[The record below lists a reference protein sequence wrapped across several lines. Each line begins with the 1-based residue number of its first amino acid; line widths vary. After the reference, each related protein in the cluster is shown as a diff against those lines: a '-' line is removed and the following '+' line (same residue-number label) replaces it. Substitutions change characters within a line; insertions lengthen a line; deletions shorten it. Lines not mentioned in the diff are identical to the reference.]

1 MKNQEN
7 KIAKHASATGEK
19 LGRPVN
25 PNSARQIRLAE
36 IAAKREAGL
45 IKRGRPIT
53 PLSNN
58 QFKKECRMLKESLGI
73 EIKRGRPVNKFSV
86 RQTRLNDLEA
96 RRANGT
102 LKLGRPKAIVIEV
115 PTKAKAKVKAKV
127 VAQ

>member
-7 KIAKHASATGEK
+7 TTAQ

-25 PNSARQIRLAE
+25 ENSARQIRLAE
-36 IAAKREAGL
+36 IKAKREAGL
-45 IKRGRPIT
+45 IKRGRPSVPGSMNAIKSEMR
-53 PLSNN
+53 LMK
-58 QFKKECRMLKESLGI
+58 QALGLD
-73 EIKRGRPVNKFSV
+73 IKRGRPTNPESARAK
-86 RQTRLNDLEA
+86 RIADLEA

-115 PTKAKAKVKAKV
+115 PTKAKSKVKAKV

>member
-25 PNSARQIRLAE
+25 LNSVRQIRLAE
-36 IAAKREAGL
+36 IKAKREAGL
-45 IKRGRPIT
+45 IKRGRPSVPNSKNAI
-53 PLSNN
+53 
-58 QFKKECRMLKESLGI
+58 KKEIRLMKESLGLD
-73 EIKRGRPVNKFSV
+73 IKRGRPTNPESARAK
-86 RQTRLNDLEA
+86 RIADLEA
-96 RRANGT
+96 RRAAGT

-115 PTKAKAKVKAKV
+115 PTKAKTKVKSKV

>member
-7 KIAKHASATGEK
+7 KTAQ

-25 PNSARQIRLAE
+25 MNSARQIRLAE

-45 IKRGRPIT
+45 IKRGRPIS
-53 PLSNN
+53 PLSKN
-58 QFKKECRMLKESLGI
+58 QFKKECRELKESLGI
-73 EIKRGRPVNKFSV
+73 EIKRGRPVNRFST
-86 RQTRLNDLEA
+86 RQQRLNDLEA

-102 LKLGRPKAIVIEV
+102 LKLGRPKAIIVEV
-115 PTKAKAKVKAKV
+115 PTKTKTKVKSKV